1 MIQFRYSRDR
11 ISADMYKASF
21 SDFDCEIQDQRRK
34 IIIDY
39 YRRNKKMKRMWVF
52 RTLRFKM
59 IAAFLVPIVFII
71 LLGVVSFQKA
81 ATGIRGSY
89 EETAGK
95 VISMT
100 GEYLRFGIGSIEN
113 SSVEYMNNQEITKYF
128 SGQYKNDKFE
138 ANSVMK
144 SIKSSILAKSTADE
158 FVANIY
164 LLSDSVTSIVS
175 MDSVTDSQT
184 DKIYRGFTETEA
196 GKYLE
201 DNRIKV
207 LWLGKENYL
216 DDRLGVNTSDYALRL
231 IRKLQ
236 GSDTILVMDVRT
248 ETVEGILKNTGFDQS
263 GFLSFVTEDGKEIT
277 AEGTGEAFFQTKDFY
292 KEALKSDQ
300 TSGSVYVKYNNIDY
314 LFMFSKIENTNSMV
328 CALVLKSVIT
338 GKADPIRR
346 VTFLIVIIACV
357 VAVLIGLWIS
367 LGIDR
372 TIKGVIVGL
381 KKAAKGDL
389 TIEFRTKRKDEFRI
403 LIEEIQ
409 NTFINM
415 KQLIR
420 QVKQLSNEVSE
431 SSYGVK
437 DTSSGFLKATE
448 EISIAMKE
456 IDQGMMQQA
465 DDAGECLTQMDS
477 LSKKIVQVGENTREI
492 SQIAEDTRESVRVG
506 NCSTEVLKQQTRE
519 TIEITTN
526 IIHAVERLSEKS
538 MSVSRI
544 TNTISEIANQTNLL
558 SLNASIEAARAGEF
572 GRGFGVVADEIGKL
586 ANQSNQSV
594 QDIKVIISSIT
605 EDTFAAVE
613 TARKVEGVLNLQED
627 AVNHTSASYD
637 RIDDGVE
644 KLVLY
649 LKQITENVY
658 NMGETKD
665 NTLGAIENISAV
677 LEETAASSN
686 TVNHTADDQ
695 KSRVE
700 ELNQAAGTLSDNAQ
714 MLKTAIAK
722 FVI

>member
-1 MIQFRYSRDR
+1 
-11 ISADMYKASF
+11 
-21 SDFDCEIQDQRRK
+21 
-34 IIIDY
+34 
-39 YRRNKKMKRMWVF
+39 MKRMWVF